1 MELNCVF
8 CQKPISL
15 SSDHVGRKEECPH
28 CYGDLHSCRACKFYD
43 TTAYNEC
50 REPMAD
56 RIVEKDKANFCDYYS
71 LKTQHNAVDN
81 SANDALKA
89 AMDLFKKK

>member
-1 MELNCVF
+1 MDIQCFN
-8 CQKPISL
+8 CQKSFSL
-15 SSDHVGRKEECPH
+15 DSTQVGRRDECPH
-28 CYGDLHSCRACKFYD
+28 CYADLHSCKACKFYD

-56 RIVEKDKANFCDYYS
+56 RITEKEKANFCDYFQ
-71 LKTQHNAVDN
+71 LQTQHNAEKEVDH
-81 SANDALKA
+81 LKA